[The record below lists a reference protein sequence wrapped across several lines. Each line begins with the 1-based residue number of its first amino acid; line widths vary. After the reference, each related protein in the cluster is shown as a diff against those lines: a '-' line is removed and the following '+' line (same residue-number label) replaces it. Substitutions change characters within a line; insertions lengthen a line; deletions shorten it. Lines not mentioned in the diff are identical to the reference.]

1 MARIRKN
8 DSVSRHGKHAPDAFR
23 ISFYISAEEKAA
35 AVLTAELQGKT
46 LTDVLRS
53 GLASEATRAGI
64 LANGCVAEKFS
75 QRLKAYR
82 LILEAEAQ
90 AKRRLTQ

>member
-1 MARIRKN
+1 MALSRKI
-8 DSVSRHGKHAPDAFR
+8 DGVSRHGKHAPDAFR
-23 ISFYISAEEKAA
+23 ISLYISAKEKAIA
-35 AVLTAELQGKT
+35 TLTAELQGKT

-64 LANGCVAEKFS
+64 LANGCVAEKYA
-75 QRLKAYR
+75 QRVKAYQ

-90 AKRRLTQ
+90 TKRRLTQ

>member
-23 ISFYISAEEKAA
+23 ISLYISAKEKAIA
-35 AVLTAELQGKT
+35 TLTAELQGKT

-64 LANGCVAEKFS
+64 LANGCVTEKYA
-75 QRLKAYR
+75 QRVKAYQ

-90 AKRRLTQ
+90 TKRRLVK